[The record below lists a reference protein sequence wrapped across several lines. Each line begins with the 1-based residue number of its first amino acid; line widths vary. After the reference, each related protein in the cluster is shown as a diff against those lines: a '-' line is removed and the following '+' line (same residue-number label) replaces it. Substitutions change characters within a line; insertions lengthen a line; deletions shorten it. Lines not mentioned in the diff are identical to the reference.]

1 MIHALERLVLVLPT
15 LVVSTLAVPTLVV
28 PTLAVP
34 ILWQRLFKFKV

>member
-1 MIHALERLVLVLPT
+1 MIHALERLVLAVPT